1 MNKENLEIKFEQSR
15 YKDLKVWQKSLNFA
29 DEVINLIDQVESS
42 RKHYRLFEQLESAVT
57 SIPMNIAEGKGRN
70 SKKELIQFLY
80 YARGSMYE
88 TTTLL
93 EIFKLR
99 GWITSEQFNELELQ
113 SIEIARMLN
122 GLIRTVA
129 SGQ

>member
-1 MNKENLEIKFEQSR
+1 MTQEQSK
-15 YKDLKVWQKSLNFA
+15 YKDLLVWQKSLNFA
-29 DEVINLIDQVESS
+29 DQIINLIDQIESS

-70 SKKELIQFLY
+70 SKKEFIQFLY
-80 YARGSMYE
+80 YARGSLYE

-99 GWITSEQFNELELQ
+99 GWIKHDQFDLVEQQ
-113 SIEIARMLN
+113 SIEIAKMIN
-122 GLIRTVA
+122 GLIRTLT

>member
-1 MNKENLEIKFEQSR
+1 MERIFEQSR

-29 DEVINLIDQVESS
+29 DQIINLIDEIESS
-42 RKHYRLFEQLESAVT
+42 RKHYRLFEQMESAVT

-70 SKKELIQFLY
+70 SRKEFTQFLY
-80 YARGSMYE
+80 YARGSLYE

-99 GWITSEQFNELELQ
+99 GWINQNQFDTLEQQ
-113 SIEIARMLN
+113 SIEIAKMIN
-122 GLIRTVA
+122 GLIRTLA
-129 SGQ
+129 NSQ

>member
-1 MNKENLEIKFEQSR
+1 MERKFEQSR

-29 DEVINLIDQVESS
+29 DQIINLIDQIESS

-70 SKKELIQFLY
+70 SRKEFMQFLY
-80 YARGSMYE
+80 FARGSLYE

-99 GWITSEQFNELELQ
+99 GWITQEQFDKMELQ
-113 SIEIARMLN
+113 SIEIAKMIN
-122 GLIRTVA
+122 GLIRTLA
-129 SGQ
+129 RDNNS